1 MNTVRRGSLHLVFF
15 GIAWP
20 LPHIIEDHKM
30 LRVGITGIGFMGWIH
45 WLAYQRVADV
55 EVVAICT
62 RDAKKR
68 QGDWTSIQGNFGPP
82 GEQVDLSNITC
93 YESLDDML
101 DDPNVDLV
109 DVCLPPYLHE
119 EATRKACAAGKH
131 VFCEKPMALTDESCV
146 NMLEAGR
153 ASGTQIF
160 VGQVV
165 PFFPEY
171 RYVYENAVEGGKY
184 GEFLGGHFKR
194 FISDPAWLE
203 DFYDADRVGGPLID
217 LHVHDAH
224 FIRLMAGRQPTA
236 VTSQGR
242 MKGDVAQYCATVFHF
257 DGSPLVVSAVSGVT
271 TQQGRSFTHGFEMHF
286 EKATVLYDFSV
297 IGGEAALSQPLTI
310 LHDSGTVEQ
319 PQVGGD
325 PVEAFVGEIEEIV
338 RAVRINQPSP
348 ILHGSL
354 ARDAI
359 QLCHAQNQSVISGA
373 TVRV

>member
-1 MNTVRRGSLHLVFF
+1 VISVAAY
-15 GIAWP
+15 IY
-20 LPHIIEDHKM
+20 EDLDM
-30 LRVGITGIGFMGWIH
+30 LRVGISGVGFMGWIH
-45 WLAYQRVADV
+45 WLAYQRVPGV
-55 EVVAICT
+55 QVVAICT
-62 RDAKKR
+62 RDEKKR

-82 GEQVDLSNITC
+82 GEQVDLSKIRC
-93 YESLDDML
+93 YETLDEML
-101 DDPNVDLV
+101 ADPNVDLV

-119 EATRKACAAGKH
+119 EATTKACAAGKH

-146 NMLEAGR
+146 NMLAAGES
-153 ASGTQIF
+153 SGKQVF

-171 RYVYENAVEGGKY
+171 RYVYEHAVDQGKY
-184 GEFLGGHFKR
+184 GDLLGGHFKR
-194 FISDPAWLE
+194 IISDPEWLE

-257 DGSPLVVSAVSGVT
+257 DGAPLVISAVSGVT
-271 TQQGRSFTHGFEMHF
+271 MQQGRSFTHGFEMHF
-286 EKATVLYDFSV
+286 EKATLLYDFSV
-297 IGGEAALSQPLTI
+297 LGGKGALSQPLTV
-310 LHDSGTVEQ
+310 LHHTGIVEQ
-319 PQVGGD
+319 PHVGGD
-325 PVEAFVGEIEEIV
+325 PVEAFVGEIQEIV
-338 RAVRINQPSP
+338 NAVQQNRPSP

-359 QLCHAQNQSVISGA
+359 QLCHAQNESVKTGA
-373 TVRV
+373 TVAIS